1 MYIAICGID
10 GSGKSTALKAILTWL
25 EENQPREIVRVREPG
40 GTPYG
45 EELRRDLLERKD
57 LNLTDRQRMLLM
69 TTSRDVLLTDVVVPA
84 LKEDKH
90 VVSDRCWLST
100 KAYQCRTKDLDRLFQ
115 QLHVGYTMPDIIV
128 LLDVSAEEADER
140 ISGRGEEKDS
150 IEEQGVDF
158 QAEARGRYLEEA
170 RTNPFIVKV
179 SSAGTE
185 EETYQAVLEKL
196 TEASLS
202 NAPLSFVISNGDIY
216 YMGRDGQTGV
226 PVEVVF
232 ERLVQLGYDIV
243 QSIDGTWHVAHG
255 GWGICTHIAN
265 GLLNRDQAIKI
276 GLSDAIRQ
284 GHWNGLTDITK

>member
-10 GSGKSTALKAILTWL
+10 GSGKSTALKAILKWL

-45 EELRRDLLERKD
+45 EELRRDLLDRPD

-84 LKEDKH
+84 LEDGKH

-100 KAYQCRTKDLDRLFQ
+100 KGYQCRSPDLVRLFE

-128 LLDVSAEEADER
+128 LLDVSAEEADKR

-150 IEEQGVDF
+150 IEAQGMDF

-170 RTNPFIVKV
+170 KTNPFIIKV
-179 SSAGTE
+179 SSQGTE

-202 NAPLSFVISNGDIY
+202 NSPLSFVISGGDIY

-232 ERLVQLGYDIV
+232 ERLVHFGYDIV
-243 QSIDGTWHVAHG
+243 QSVNGTWHVAQG
-255 GWGICTHIAN
+255 GWGICTHLEN

-276 GLSDAIRQ
+276 ALSNAIQ
-284 GHWNGLTDITK
+284 EGHWNGLTDITK